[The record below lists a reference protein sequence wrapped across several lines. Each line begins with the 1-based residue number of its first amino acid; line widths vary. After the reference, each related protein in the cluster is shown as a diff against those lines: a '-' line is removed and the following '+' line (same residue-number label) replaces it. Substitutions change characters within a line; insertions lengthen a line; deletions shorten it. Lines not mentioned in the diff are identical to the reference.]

1 MLARLGVGN
10 AVLALVLASAL
21 VFTMGVQAQ
30 QSKGG
35 KAGKEH
41 AFHGKVEKVDLKAK
55 LLTVNF
61 EKVEGWMDG
70 MTMPFN
76 VDNPEVLTKIKA
88 GDQITAKVYDGDYT
102 LHNVQVVPKEN
113 KK

>member
-1 MLARLGVGN
+1 MLARLGLHK
-10 AVLALVLASAL
+10 AVVALVLASAL
-21 VFTMGVQAQ
+21 LVTMGAEAR

-35 KAGKEH
+35 GKEH
-41 AFHGKVEKVDLKAK
+41 QFRGKVEKVDLKTK

-70 MTMPFN
+70 MTMPFK

-88 GDQITAKVYDGDYT
+88 GDQITAKVFDGDYT